1 MRDVL
6 TVRQLMVAVPVAVA
20 VTVVGLAPRFAL
32 GAALMAL
39 IAVLVACR
47 DTLRAH
53 WASVDDTLTAGNWP
67 AAREIAVF
75 FGATIAMGASGLVA
89 LSLIAPTP
97 GWRLGIHPGIALE
110 VAFLLVAYPVTFF
123 GRAVIRRATGGDGPP
138 ETTSRELLADAAWFG
153 GLLVA
158 TVGTVIITLTS
169 SFASP
174 HPVSMLGIATVG
186 LGLALAFV
194 GTPVAFVVGRRMDAA
209 HE

>member
-75 FGATIAMGASGLVA
+75 FGAT
-89 LSLIAPTP
+89 IAPTP